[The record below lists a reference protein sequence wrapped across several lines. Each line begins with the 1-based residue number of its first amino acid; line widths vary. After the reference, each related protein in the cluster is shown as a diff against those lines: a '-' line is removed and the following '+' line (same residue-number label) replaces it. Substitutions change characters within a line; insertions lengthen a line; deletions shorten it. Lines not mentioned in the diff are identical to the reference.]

1 MRLLGPTDQPLRFA
15 ATLSPTGLNHLYAFD
30 LSLSLLLLLLQLEP
44 EMAAVE
50 VERDLWEQQ
59 ARQRLVRLGAH
70 VSLGVVTMA
79 PQKDG
84 CVRVQVLI
92 NLEFHTDHDLRAE
105 RTATRSRA
113 RSAAY

>member
-1 MRLLGPTDQPLRFA
+1 MAALGDLQYRHPTVAPILHAPDQPLRFA

-59 ARQRLVRLGAH
+59 ARQRLVGW
-70 VSLGVVTMA
+70 G
-79 PQKDG
+79 
-84 CVRVQVLI
+84 
-92 NLEFHTDHDLRAE
+92 
-105 RTATRSRA
+105 RTSVWAS
-113 RSAAY
+113 

>member
-59 ARQRLVRLGAH
+59 ARQRLVGW
-70 VSLGVVTMA
+70 G
-79 PQKDG
+79 
-84 CVRVQVLI
+84 
-92 NLEFHTDHDLRAE
+92 
-105 RTATRSRA
+105 RTSVWAS
-113 RSAAY
+113 